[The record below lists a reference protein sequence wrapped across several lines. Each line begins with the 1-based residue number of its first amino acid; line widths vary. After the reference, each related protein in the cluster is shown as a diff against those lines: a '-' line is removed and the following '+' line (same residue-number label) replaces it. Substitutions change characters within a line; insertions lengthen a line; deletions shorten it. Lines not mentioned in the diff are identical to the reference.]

1 MDLLQAMRERHSVRT
16 YTPQPIEGEVL
27 QNLKQYID
35 QCNQESGL
43 HIQLILNEPQAFS
56 GRMAHYGKF
65 SGVRNYIALVGNKG
79 ANLDEKLGYYGEK
92 IVLMAQTLGLNTC
105 WVALTYSK
113 SKAAYTLDKNE
124 KCVLVIAIGYGATA
138 GTAHRGK
145 TAEQVMRTAEN
156 PPQWFQ
162 NGINAALLTPTAMNQ
177 QKFTFSLDGKKVTAK
192 AGTGFYTKVD
202 LGIAKAHFE
211 LGAGK
216 ENFTW
221 G

>member
-1 MDLLQAMRERHSVRT
+1 MELLEAMERRHSVRS
-16 YTPQPIEGEVL
+16 YEDRPLEPEVRAEL
-27 QNLKQYID
+27 TGFLA
-35 QCNQESGL
+35 QCSRESGL
-43 HIQLILNEPQAFS
+43 HMQLVLDEPEAF
-56 GRMAHYGKF
+56 GGLMAHYGKF
-65 SGVRNYIALVGNKG
+65 SGVKNYIALVGKKS
-79 ANLDEKLGYYGEK
+79 AQLDELCGYFGEK
-92 IVLMAQTLGLNTC
+92 VVLKAQQMGLNTC

-145 TAEQVMRTAEN
+145 TAEQVMHTAEN

-162 NGINAALLTPTAMNQ
+162 NGINAALLAPTAMNQ

>member
-1 MDLLQAMRERHSVRT
+1 M
-16 YTPQPIEGEVL
+16 
-27 QNLKQYID
+27 
-35 QCNQESGL
+35 
-43 HIQLILNEPQAFS
+43 
-56 GRMAHYGKF
+56 
-65 SGVRNYIALVGNKG
+65 
-79 ANLDEKLGYYGEK
+79 
-92 IVLMAQTLGLNTC
+92 
-105 WVALTYSK
+105 
-113 SKAAYTLDKNE
+113 
-124 KCVLVIAIGYGATA
+124 LVIAIGYGATA
-138 GTAHRGK
+138 GTDHRGK

-162 NGINAALLTPTAMNQ
+162 NGINAALLAPTAMNQ

>member
-1 MDLLQAMRERHSVRT
+1 MDLLQAMRERHSVRV

-35 QCNQESGL
+35 QCNRESGL

-79 ANLDEKLGYYGEK
+79 ANLDEKLGYFGEK

-113 SKAAYTLDKNE
+113 SKAAHTLDKNE

-145 TAEQVMRTAEN
+145 TAEQVMRAAEN

-162 NGINAALLTPTAMNQ
+162 NGINAALLAPTAMNQ
-177 QKFTFSLDGKKVTAK
+177 QKFTFSLNGKKVTAK